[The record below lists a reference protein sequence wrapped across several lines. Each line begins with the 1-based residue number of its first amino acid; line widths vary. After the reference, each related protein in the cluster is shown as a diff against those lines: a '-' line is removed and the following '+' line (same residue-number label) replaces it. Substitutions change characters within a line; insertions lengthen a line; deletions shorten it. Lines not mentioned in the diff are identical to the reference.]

1 MEKSPVG
8 PEMGK
13 DIFYMREAILE
24 AKAALEEGEIP
35 VGAVIV
41 REGEIIGRGHN
52 TTEQDGDPTAHA
64 EINAI
69 RQAGRYL
76 RETLSWRRLTGCEIY
91 VTMEPCSMCAGA
103 LVWARLES
111 VCAGVPDPKAGGCGS
126 VLNIIAEERLNHQV
140 QYRELEEC
148 PEKDTCRDMLQD
160 FFRELRSKPKWQ
172 NRHIKSEEDIK

>member
-1 MEKSPVG
+1 MERSTAVPASDKS
-8 PEMGK
+8 
-13 DIFYMREAILE
+13 IAYMREAILE
-24 AKAALEEGEIP
+24 ARKALEEGEIP

-41 REGEIIGRGHN
+41 HEGKIIGRGHN

-76 RETLSWRRLTGCEIY
+76 RETLSWRRLTDCHLY

-103 LVWARLES
+103 LVWARVES
-111 VCAGVPDPKAGGCGS
+111 ITAGVPDPKAGGCGS
-126 VLNIIAEERLNHQV
+126 VLNVIQEEKLNHQI

-148 PEKDTCRDMLQD
+148 AEKDACRGMLQD
-160 FFRELRSKPKWQ
+160 FFRELRKKPKWQ
-172 NRHIKSEEDIK
+172 NRHIKPEDIIK

>member
-1 MEKSPVG
+1 MEESMAG
-8 PEMGK
+8 PGMDK
-13 DIFYMREAILE
+13 TISYMREAILE
-24 AKAALEEGEIP
+24 AKAALSEGEIP

-69 RQAGRYL
+69 RQAGKHL
-76 RETLSWRRLTGCEIY
+76 RETLNWRRLSGCELY

-103 LVWARLES
+103 LVWARVDS
-111 VCAGVPDPKAGGCGS
+111 IVAGVADPKAGGCGS

-140 QYRELEEC
+140 SYRELDEC
-148 PEKDTCRDMLQD
+148 PEKDQCRDMLQD
-160 FFRELRSKPKWQ
+160 FFRELRTKPKWQ
-172 NRHIKSEEDIK
+172 NRHITSEENIK